1 MSVILD
7 KAMQLDTALEMVSEQ
22 AKHDQV
28 TFLLACV
35 NLHSRRM
42 VMFQKKRKTT
52 FWKWKKKTG
61 LFGYIITFFFNIGR
75 NLDPNL
81 KSQVRPRSLLPG
93 DFS

>member
-42 VMFQKKRKTT
+42 VMFQKK
-52 FWKWKKKTG
+52 
-61 LFGYIITFFFNIGR
+61 
-75 NLDPNL
+75 
-81 KSQVRPRSLLPG
+81 
-93 DFS
+93 